1 MAFLIIFELGLLQ
14 RISFATAVFYFLI
27 DKKVWLTQQ
36 TSFETQDFF
45 SNTLWAQN
53 ISPKTADQPLTIMEK
68 IIEFFMIMI
77 RLVSPFLKSIEDSVY
92 YIK

>member
-1 MAFLIIFELGLLQ
+1 MTY
-14 RISFATAVFYFLI
+14 RILFKLWNHYI

-36 TSFETQDFF
+36 TSFETQDLF

-53 ISPKTADQPLTIMEK
+53 ISPKTADQPLTIMRK
-68 IIEFFMIMI
+68 IIEFFMIML

>member
-1 MAFLIIFELGLLQ
+1 MANTTNKSQDPKQFLIP
-14 RISFATAVFYFLI
+14 
-27 DKKVWLTQQ
+27 
-36 TSFETQDFF
+36 
-45 SNTLWAQN
+45 WAQN

-68 IIEFFMIMI
+68 IIEFFMIML